1 MTEKHFSC
9 IAIISKPVEVLT
21 EHVRNVLTLV
31 QASGATALLDSNS
44 VRDLGPDCDYTATS
58 LQETTQKADAVIT
71 IGGDG
76 TMLGAARAFAKTD
89 TPIIGVNAGRLGF
102 ITDIPVNKIH
112 EELPAILAGNYCY
125 DKRPMIQG
133 TLYRQG
139 KPVFSS
145 YATNDIG
152 LCHGRALGMVEYS
165 LYVDDTLLSIQRADG
180 IIISTA
186 TGSTAYAMSAGGPIM
201 HPALGALLLVPI
213 APHTLSNRP
222 VLVPRSSTVRVV
234 VTETR
239 SAVAS
244 FDAQVFFDVLVG
256 DVLEIGTA
264 TDSHFVMLHPQ
275 GFNQYDM
282 WHKKLNWSLL
292 PYNDFPV
299 HERI

>member
-58 LQETTQKADAVIT
+58 LQEMTQKADAVIT

-89 TPIIGVNAGRLGF
+89 TPIIGINAGRLGF

-125 DKRPMIQG
+125 DKRPMIRG

-152 LCHGRALGMVEYS
+152 HGRVFALC
-165 LYVDDTLLSIQRADG
+165 R
-180 IIISTA
+180 
-186 TGSTAYAMSAGGPIM
+186 
-201 HPALGALLLVPI
+201 
-213 APHTLSNRP
+213 
-222 VLVPRSSTVRVV
+222 
-234 VTETR
+234 
-239 SAVAS
+239 
-244 FDAQVFFDVLVG
+244 
-256 DVLEIGTA
+256 
-264 TDSHFVMLHPQ
+264 
-275 GFNQYDM
+275 
-282 WHKKLNWSLL
+282 
-292 PYNDFPV
+292 
-299 HERI
+299 